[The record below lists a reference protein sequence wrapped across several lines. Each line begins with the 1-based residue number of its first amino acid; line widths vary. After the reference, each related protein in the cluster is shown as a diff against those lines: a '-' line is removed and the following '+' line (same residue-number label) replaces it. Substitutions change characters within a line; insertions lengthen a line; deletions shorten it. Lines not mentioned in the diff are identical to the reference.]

1 MKKKV
6 ERAAQTAAKVP
17 LLKTKKFRIAAACT
31 ALAVVLAAAG
41 GIAYAVHKTVRV
53 KPEEMQTVN
62 IATHKEGTLR
72 VGIIS
77 DTQLPP
83 NKGLERESD
92 GKYKEHLKR
101 ALELLK
107 TQNIDVLLHA
117 GDIGDMCARYSYKTY
132 KEVFES
138 VFSDEN
144 TRPYE
149 LYIMGN
155 HDTWFNTDWETTPA
169 KQKLYQSVMDMNPNR
184 HVVINGFHFIAA
196 SPDQTGNSDG
206 YSQTMRDWIK
216 QELAVAKEQT
226 PEGYPIFLLTHH
238 NIPDTAYGSSDW
250 GAENVR
256 QAVDGYEQ
264 VVSISGHSHY
274 SILDERS
281 IDQNRITAFTTQS
294 LAYIDMERNMYNA
307 FNGFSYDSKQNKT
320 VFNPSSCYS
329 SVPAMS
335 EENPMCLI
343 MDVTSKDITI
353 QRWNVLAGKEEKADQ
368 RWVLT
373 YPMNQGNFTYRY
385 ADRAA
390 EAGVPEFPQNAKLTL
405 NPATSSYEQMEDGA
419 PPTPQ
424 GVTFPGAT
432 VENSTVN
439 SYTLKLRNKTTGL
452 EYNYTTYSDYYLGA
466 DRHSATVSLPFDPTL
481 PSGMYEVTVYANESF
496 GNRSRA
502 LTLDNV
508 NYVQPDLEIVS

>member
-1 MKKKV
+1 MRKKTEKGTQ
-6 ERAAQTAAKVP
+6 AAAKVP
-17 LLKTKKFRIAAACT
+17 LLKTKKFRIAAVCA
-31 ALAVVLAAAG
+31 ALAIVASAAG
-41 GIAYAVHKTVRV
+41 GIAYAVHKNVRV

-62 IATHKEGTLR
+62 IATHREGVLR

-83 NKGLERESD
+83 SKSLEKDSD

-132 KEVFES
+132 KEVFDS

-169 KQKLYQSVMDMNPNR
+169 KQKLYQSVMGMNPNR

-216 QELAVAKEQT
+216 QELAVAREQT

-307 FNGFSYDSKQNKT
+307 FKGFSYDSKQNKT
-320 VFNPSSCYS
+320 VFNPSSCYAS
-329 SVPAMS
+329 APAMD

-343 MDVTSKDITI
+343 MDVTGEDITI

-390 EAGVPEFPQNAKLTL
+390 AAGMPEFPQDARLTL
-405 NPATSSYEQMEDGA
+405 NPAIPSYEQMADGST
-419 PPTPQ
+419 PTLQ
-424 GVTFPGAT
+424 GVTFPAAT

-439 SYTLKLRNKTTGL
+439 SYTLKLKNKTTGL
-452 EYNYTTYSDYYLGA
+452 EYVYTTYSDYYLGA
-466 DRHSATVSLPFDPTL
+466 DRHADTVSLPFDPTL
-481 PSGMYEVTVYANESF
+481 PSGMYAVTVYANESF

-508 NYVQPDLEIVS
+508 NYVQPELEIVS

>member
-6 ERAAQTAAKVP
+6 ENAAQAAAKVP
-17 LLKTKKFRIAAACT
+17 LVKTKKFRIAAACV
-31 ALAVVLAAAG
+31 ALAVVLAAGAG
-41 GIAYAVHKTVRV
+41 IGYAIHKTVRV

-62 IATHKEGTLR
+62 LATHMEGTLR

-83 NKGLERESD
+83 NKGLEEENG

-107 TQNIDVLLHA
+107 TQNIDVLLHV
-117 GDIGDMCARYSYKTY
+117 GDVGDMCSRYSYKTY
-132 KEVFES
+132 QEVFES

-144 TRPYE
+144 ARPYE

-155 HDTWFNTDWETTPA
+155 HDTWFNTDWDTTPA
-169 KQKLYQSVMDMNPNR
+169 KHKLFQQVMNTNPNR
-184 HVVINGFHFIAA
+184 HVVINGFHFICA
-196 SPDQTGNSDG
+196 SPDGTGNNEG

-226 PEGYPIFLLTHH
+226 PEGYPIFLITHH

-250 GAENVR
+250 GAEYIR
-256 QAVDGYEQ
+256 QAVDGYDQ

-307 FNGFSYDSKQNKT
+307 FSGFSYDSESKKV

-329 SVPAMS
+329 SSPAMN
-335 EENPMCLI
+335 EDNPMCLI
-343 MDVTSKDITI
+343 MDVTSKDTTI

-368 RWVLT
+368 RWTLT
-373 YPMNQGNFTYRY
+373 YPMTQGNFTYRY

-390 EAGVPEFPQNAKLTL
+390 AAGVPEFPQNAVLTY
-405 NPATSSYEQMEDGA
+405 NPAISSYEQLEDGST
-419 PPTPQ
+419 PTLQ
-424 GVTFPGAT
+424 GVTFPAAT
-432 VENSTVN
+432 VTNSTVN
-439 SYTLKLRNKTTGL
+439 SYTLKLKNQTTGL
-452 EYNYTTYSDYYLGA
+452 EYSYTTYSDYYLGA
-466 DRHSATVSLPFDPTL
+466 DRHSDTVSLPFDPTL
-481 PSGMYEVTVYANESF
+481 PSGMYTVTVYANESF

-508 NYVQPDLEIVS
+508 NVVQPDLEIIE